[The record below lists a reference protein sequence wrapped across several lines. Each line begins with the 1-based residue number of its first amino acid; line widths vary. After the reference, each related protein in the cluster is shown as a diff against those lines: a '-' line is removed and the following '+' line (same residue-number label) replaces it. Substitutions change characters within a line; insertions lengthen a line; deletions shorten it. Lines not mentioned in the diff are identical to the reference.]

1 MVNNSLSVLI
11 IQRILPEYRIKF
23 FSELS
28 QFLQKYDISLRVIYG
43 QEYPGTVPKTQKTD
57 EPWSC
62 FAENR
67 YFNLHG
73 TRLVWQPVLKDII
86 NADLII
92 VEQSNSLIINYFV
105 LFLRFLGVKKVAF
118 WGHGRNMQSGNK
130 SSFSENLKRIL
141 IGSVDWW
148 FAYTGNSVEWVA
160 NTGFPVSKITNVQ
173 NAIDTSSFKLAIEQV
188 TAEQLTNIKNHLGI
202 ISDEVLLYCGGM
214 YADKKL
220 NFLIDAC
227 HQLKAIRPELHIVF
241 IGNGP
246 QQYLVENEAKNSHWL
261 HYVGPIFGSERA
273 AYFKL
278 SKALL
283 MPGLVGLSI
292 VDSFVA
298 STPLFTTNIP
308 IHSPEIDYLEN
319 NVNGV
324 MTEPNVSDYVNA
336 LNKFLSNTTLQ
347 EKLCAGCI
355 ASAEKYTL
363 SNMVVNFASGIIEC
377 LKGRSR
383 VN

>member
-1 MVNNSLSVLI
+1 MPKQSLSVLI

-28 QFLQKYDISLRVIYG
+28 QFLEKHDVSLRVVYG

-57 EPWSC
+57 EEWSC
-62 FAENR
+62 FAENM
-67 YFNLHG
+67 YFNLQG
-73 TRLVWQPVLKDII
+73 TRLVWQPVIKYII
-86 NADLII
+86 NADLIV
-92 VEQSNSLIINYFV
+92 VEQSNSLLINYFV
-105 LFLRFLGVKKVAF
+105 LFMRFLGVKKVAF
-118 WGHGRNMQSGNK
+118 WGHGRNMKSGNK
-130 SSFSENLKRIL
+130 SSFSEMLKRIF

-148 FAYTGNSVEWVA
+148 FAYTGTSVEWVA
-160 NTGFPVSKITNVQ
+160 NTGFPISKITNVQ
-173 NAIDTSSFKLAIEQV
+173 NAIDTSSFKQAIEQV
-188 TAEQLTNIKNHLGI
+188 TAEQLTNIKNHLSI
-202 ISDEVLLYCGGM
+202 VSDEVLLYCGGM
-214 YADKKL
+214 YADKKFG
-220 NFLIDAC
+220 FLFDVC
-227 HQLKAIRPELHIVF
+227 HQLKAIRPELHVVF
-241 IGNGP
+241 IGSGP
-246 QQYLVENEAKNSHWL
+246 QQYLVENEAKSNSWI
-261 HYVGPIFGSERA
+261 HYIGPMFGSVRA
-273 AYFKL
+273 VYFKL

-308 IHSPEIDYLEN
+308 GHGPEIDYLEN

-324 MTEPNVSDYVNA
+324 MTDPNVTDYVNA
-336 LNKFLSNTTLQ
+336 LNEFLSNTTLQ
-347 EKLCAGCI
+347 EKLCDGCI

-363 SNMVVNFASGIIEC
+363 SNMVGNFASGIIEC